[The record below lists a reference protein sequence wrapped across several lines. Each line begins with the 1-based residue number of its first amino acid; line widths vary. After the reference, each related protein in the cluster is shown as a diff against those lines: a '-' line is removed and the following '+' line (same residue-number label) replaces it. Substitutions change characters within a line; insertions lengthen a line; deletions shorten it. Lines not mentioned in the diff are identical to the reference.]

1 MWRGGET
8 EVSTDSSLAPTV
20 SLALGG
26 GGARGYAHIG
36 VIQVLLERGYKV
48 VAVSGSS
55 MGALVGGM
63 HAAGT
68 LPAFTGWALT
78 LSRPQVMRLLR
89 PSRATSGPFTADK
102 VLDRM
107 SEMVGSVQIQ
117 DLAIP
122 FTAVATDLLARK
134 PVWFQQGSLE
144 LAIRASIAIPG
155 FFTPVVLDGRVLVD
169 GGVIDPVPMTPLAS
183 VRSDIT
189 IAVTLSGYPAE
200 SMSDVARSG
209 GEESSR
215 AAHVRR
221 VPSGPV
227 SLLDRDAASS
237 AREPIAG
244 DPRPDTS
251 VGSLTGRDVSGV
263 GDSDESVDLKA
274 LEIVNLSY
282 ETMSNVITRYRLAGY
297 PPDVI
302 VSVPRDACG
311 LLDFHRAADMIDL
324 GRRLAEATLDRVS
337 SVPHRGSG

>member
-1 MWRGGET
+1 MWRGGDT

-55 MGALVGGM
+55 MGALVGGL

-78 LSRPQVMRLLR
+78 LSRHQVMRLLR
-89 PSRATSGPFTADK
+89 PSRVTSGPFTADK

-107 SEMVGSVQIQ
+107 SEMVGSAQIQ

-122 FTAVATDLLARK
+122 FTAVATDLFARK

-155 FFTPVVLDGRVLVD
+155 FFTPVVLHGRVLVD

-189 IAVTLSGYPAE
+189 IAVTLSGYPGESTSDMATSGAE
-200 SMSDVARSG
+200 KP
-209 GEESSR
+209 SR
-215 AAHVRR
+215 AANVGR
-221 VPSGPV
+221 VPSGPE
-227 SLLDRDAASS
+227 SLLAGDAASS

-244 DPRPDTS
+244 DLRSAS
-251 VGSLTGRDVSGV
+251 VGPLTGRDRSGV
-263 GDSDESVDLKA
+263 DDSDASVDLKA

-282 ETMSNVITRYRLAGY
+282 EAMSNVITRYRLAGY
-297 PPDVI
+297 SPDVT
-302 VSVPRDACG
+302 VSVPQDACG

-324 GRRLAEATLDRVS
+324 GRRLAEARLDRVT
-337 SVPHRGSG
+337 SVPHRRSV

>member
-8 EVSTDSSLAPTV
+8 EVSTHSSAPTV

-36 VIQVLLERGYKV
+36 VIQVLLERGYKIE
-48 VAVSGSS
+48 AVSGSS

-78 LSRPQVMRLLR
+78 LRRPQVMRLLR
-89 PSRATSGPFTADK
+89 PSRAASGPFTADK

-107 SEMVGSVQIQ
+107 SEMVGSAQIQ

-169 GGVIDPVPMTPLAS
+169 GGVIDPVPMAPLAS
-183 VRSDIT
+183 ARSDIT

-200 SMSDVARSG
+200 SASDVARSA
-209 GEESSR
+209 GEKG
-215 AAHVRR
+215 AAQAGRF
-221 VPSGPV
+221 PDDPV
-227 SLLDRDAASS
+227 SLLDPNATPS

-244 DPRPDTS
+244 DQRPDAS
-251 VGSLTGRDVSGV
+251 AGSLLGRDVSGV
-263 GDSDESVDLKA
+263 DESDESVDLKA
-274 LEIVNLSY
+274 LKIVNLSY
-282 ETMSNVITRYRLAGY
+282 ETMSDVITRYRLAGY

-311 LLDFHRAADMIDL
+311 LLDFHRAAEMIDL
-324 GRRLAEATLDRVS
+324 GRRLAEARLDR
-337 SVPHRGSG
+337 

>member
-1 MWRGGET
+1 
-8 EVSTDSSLAPTV
+8 
-20 SLALGG
+20 
-26 GGARGYAHIG
+26 
-36 VIQVLLERGYKV
+36 
-48 VAVSGSS
+48 

-78 LSRPQVMRLLR
+78 LTRPQVMRLLR

-107 SEMVGSVQIQ
+107 SEMVGSAQIQ
-117 DLAIP
+117 DLAMP

-189 IAVTLSGYPAE
+189 IAVTLSGYPGE
-200 SMSDVARSG
+200 SALDVATSG
-209 GEESSR
+209 AEES
-215 AAHVRR
+215 AAQAGR
-221 VPSGPV
+221 VPGGPV
-227 SLLDRDAASS
+227 SLLDRDATSS
-237 AREPIAG
+237 AREPITG
-244 DPRPDTS
+244 GPRPDAS
-251 VGSLTGRDVSGV
+251 VGSLLGRDVSGV
-263 GDSDESVDLKA
+263 DASDESVDLKA

-297 PPDVI
+297 PPDVT

-324 GRRLAEATLDRVS
+324 GRRLAEATLDRVTS
-337 SVPHRGSG
+337 ASHRGSV

>member
-1 MWRGGET
+1 MWRGGEL
-8 EVSTDSSLAPTV
+8 VSTDSSPAPTV

-36 VIQVLLERGYKV
+36 VIQVLLERGYEI

-68 LPAFTGWALT
+68 LPAFTAWALT

-89 PSRATSGPFTADK
+89 PSRAPSGPFTADK

-107 SEMVGSVQIQ
+107 SEMVGSAQIQ
-117 DLAIP
+117 DLEIP
-122 FTAVATDLLARK
+122 FTAVATDLLARR

-155 FFTPVVLDGRVLVD
+155 FFAPVVLDGRVLVD

-183 VRSDIT
+183 VRSNIT
-189 IAVTLSGYPAE
+189 LAVTLSGAPAE
-200 SMSDVARSG
+200 SASDVARSG
-209 GEESSR
+209 REESSR
-215 AAHVRR
+215 AEHVER
-221 VPSGPV
+221 VPGGPG
-227 SLLDRDAASS
+227 SLLDPEATSS
-237 AREPIAG
+237 AKDAIAQG
-244 DPRPDTS
+244 LRPDGS
-251 VGSLTGRDVSGV
+251 AGSLTDWDVSGV
-263 GDSDESVDLKA
+263 ANSNESVDLKA
-274 LEIVNLSY
+274 LKIVNLSY

-324 GRRLAEATLDRVS
+324 GRRLAEARLDRVT
-337 SVPHRGSG
+337 SVAYRGLS

>member
-1 MWRGGET
+1 MRRGGDT
-8 EVSTDSSLAPTV
+8 EVSTDTSLAPTV

-48 VAVSGSS
+48 AAVSGSS

-68 LPAFTGWALT
+68 LPAFTAWALT
-78 LSRPQVMRLLR
+78 LNRHQVMRLLR
-89 PSRATSGPFTADK
+89 PSRASSGPFTADK

-107 SEMVGSVQIQ
+107 SEMVGSAQIQ

-122 FTAVATDLLARK
+122 FTAVATDLFARK

-169 GGVIDPVPMTPLAS
+169 GGIIDPVPMTPLAS
-183 VRSDIT
+183 VRSDLT
-189 IAVTLSGYPAE
+189 IAVTLSGYPGESPDMAPSGAE
-200 SMSDVARSG
+200 KP
-209 GEESSR
+209 SR
-215 AAHVRR
+215 AANVGRA
-221 VPSGPV
+221 PSGPE
-227 SLLDRDAASS
+227 SLLPRDAASS

-244 DPRPDTS
+244 DLRPGAS
-251 VGSLTGRDVSGV
+251 VGPLTGRDRSGV
-263 GDSDESVDLKA
+263 DDSDASVDLKA

-282 ETMSNVITRYRLAGY
+282 EAMSNVITRYRLAGY
-297 PPDVI
+297 SPDVTL
-302 VSVPRDACG
+302 SVPQDACG

-324 GRRLAEATLDRVS
+324 GRRLAEARLDRVT
-337 SVPHRGSG
+337 SVPHRRSV